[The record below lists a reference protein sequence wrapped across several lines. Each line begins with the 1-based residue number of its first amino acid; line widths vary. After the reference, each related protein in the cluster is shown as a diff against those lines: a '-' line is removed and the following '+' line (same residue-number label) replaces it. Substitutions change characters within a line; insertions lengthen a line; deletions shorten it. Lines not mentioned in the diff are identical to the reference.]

1 MDVATL
7 RGICL
12 EFPGAFEDFPF
23 GPETSVF
30 KVRAAVSGGA
40 SHEAKMFALSAM
52 DEDDFS
58 VSLKCDPVLAEQ
70 LRSAHPEITGA
81 WHLNKT
87 HWNGVRLDG
96 TLPDSMIRDMV
107 EDSYD
112 LVVAT
117 LSRRQQEQLGWS
129 RLARGTGAET
139 PGSQGAGSWAAAPQ
153 DPDQLGRA

>member
-1 MDVATL
+1 MDAAAL
-7 RGICL
+7 RALCL
-12 EFPGAFEDFPF
+12 GFPGAFEDFPF

-40 SHEAKMFALSAM
+40 RHEAKMFALSSM
-52 DEDDFS
+52 DDAALS
-58 VSLKCDPVLAEQ
+58 VSLKCEPALAEQ
-70 LRSAHPEITGA
+70 LRAVHPEITGA

-96 TLPDSMIRDMV
+96 SLPDSMVRDLV

-117 LSRRQQEQLGWS
+117 LSRRQQEQLGWA
-129 RLARGTGAET
+129 RLAQGTA
-139 PGSQGAGSWAAAPQ
+139 PKAGT
-153 DPDQLGRA
+153 